1 MAPFTYFNIIEKYV
15 KGVFALAETRKIII
29 DAGHGGV
36 EPGATYQGRQEKN
49 DTLRLAL
56 AVGQILSQAGM
67 DVVYTRVTDVY
78 QTPFEKA
85 QIANNSGAD
94 YFLSIHRNAMPV
106 PGTASGTETLVYENS
121 GVPALMASNINEA
134 LKKAGFNDLGTI
146 ERPGLIVL
154 RRTEMPAVLVEAGFI
169 DNEADNRF
177 FDENFEAIAQ
187 AIADGVLETVKEEEE
202 QPMYYQVQVGAFQNQ
217 DYAQQ
222 LLDQLQDQGFPAFI
236 IADDGLYRV
245 RVGAYLD
252 LDNAAWMERTLRG
265 MGYPTVIVREKPVY

>member
-1 MAPFTYFNIIEKYV
+1 
-15 KGVFALAETRKIII
+15 
-29 DAGHGGV
+29 
-36 EPGATYQGRQEKN
+36 
-49 DTLRLAL
+49 
-56 AVGQILSQAGM
+56 
-67 DVVYTRVTDVY
+67 
-78 QTPFEKA
+78 
-85 QIANNSGAD
+85 
-94 YFLSIHRNAMPV
+94 
-106 PGTASGTETLVYENS
+106 
-121 GVPALMASNINEA
+121 
-134 LKKAGFNDLGTI
+134 
-146 ERPGLIVL
+146 
-154 RRTEMPAVLVEAGFI
+154 MPAVLVEAGFI